1 MEIESRR
8 VTSVE
13 IFLARKLVSFE
24 LRLIPMTTVS
34 REKGSVYG
42 AYILAIRASYVQ
54 LILIFDSGKSF
65 ATSAMCF
72 ALDKPFFFPTC
83 FPNDSNRLSPF
94 LRKINYES
102 NLSNNFKLI
111 NHRA

>member
-24 LRLIPMTTVS
+24 LKLIPMTTVS

-42 AYILAIRASYVQ
+42 AYILAIRAM
-54 LILIFDSGKSF
+54 F
-65 ATSAMCF
+65 
-72 ALDKPFFFPTC
+72 
-83 FPNDSNRLSPF
+83 N
-94 LRKINYES
+94 
-102 NLSNNFKLI
+102 
-111 NHRA
+111 